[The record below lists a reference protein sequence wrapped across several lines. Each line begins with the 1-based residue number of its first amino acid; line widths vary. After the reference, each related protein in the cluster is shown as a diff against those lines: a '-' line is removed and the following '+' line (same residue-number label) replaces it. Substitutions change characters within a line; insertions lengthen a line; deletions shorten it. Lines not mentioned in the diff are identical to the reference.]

1 MKDRFDLEGELWE
14 VSNIGTSIQ
23 TFADQLYD
31 GNLKFTEDDIH
42 TVLSGFNLQLQA
54 TQEKLNDTMCQI
66 FRLNQYNGH
75 PLDSIDR
82 KLKESEDARG
92 PTL

>member
-1 MKDRFDLEGELWE
+1 MKDRFDLEDELWE
-14 VSNIGTSIQ
+14 VANIGTSIQ

-31 GNLKFTEDDIH
+31 GNLKFTQDDIH
-42 TVLSGFNLQLQA
+42 TALSGFNLQLRA
-54 TQEKLNDTMCQI
+54 THEKLNDTMCQI
-66 FRLNQYNGH
+66 FRLNQYNRY

-82 KLKESEDARG
+82 KLKESDDARG